1 MEEKIKV
8 AFQGERGAYSHLV
21 CNEVFPNLETK
32 ACSTFEEAF
41 ILAMEDPSYRIVI
54 PIENSL
60 AGRVADIHYL
70 IPRYKLQIHAE
81 HFQKVSHNLLGI
93 QGSKIEDIKTV
104 RSHTQA
110 IGQCNKMILSQKFQ
124 PIISA
129 DTAGSAKFISQK
141 KDKSESAIASSL
153 AAKIYNLKILKS
165 NVEDEVGNVTRFF
178 IMGKNS
184 KHPEFKDKKYIT
196 SCIFKLKSTPAALYK
211 ALGGF
216 ATNGVNLS
224 KLESFSV
231 KNTFDQVN
239 FYIDI
244 EGHIENQSLQKA
256 LEELGFHTEKLDI
269 LGVYEAHSFRFTKK
283 QINNL

>member
-1 MEEKIKV
+1 
-8 AFQGERGAYSHLV
+8 
-21 CNEVFPNLETK
+21 
-32 ACSTFEEAF
+32 
-41 ILAMEDPSYRIVI
+41 
-54 PIENSL
+54 L

-178 IMGKNS
+178 IMGKDS

-283 QINNL
+283 